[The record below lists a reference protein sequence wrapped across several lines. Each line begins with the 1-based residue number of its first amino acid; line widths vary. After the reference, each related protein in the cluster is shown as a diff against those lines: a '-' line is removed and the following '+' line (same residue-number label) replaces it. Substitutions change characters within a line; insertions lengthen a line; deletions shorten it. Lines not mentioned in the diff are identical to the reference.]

1 MKTLMYF
8 IKYRYYQMTFD
19 YCWFKL
25 TLFLRRKGKGVT
37 CETTTIVLNVDKYIT
52 YKLVET
58 KNWKHDLNLLND
70 NGIKHK
76 QTYK

>member
-1 MKTLMYF
+1 M
-8 IKYRYYQMTFD
+8 
-19 YCWFKL
+19 
-25 TLFLRRKGKGVT
+25 RRKGKGVT